1 MATSKQTPNATPR
14 GRGRKPLQEGVDT
27 VPMMIR
33 LTRPQREKVERLG
46 GAAWVRKKIDMAKEP
61 KE

>member
-1 MATSKQTPNATPR
+1 MATKQTTR
-14 GRGRKPLQEGVDT
+14 GPGRKPLQEGVDT

>member
-1 MATSKQTPNATPR
+1 MATKKTTDAAHR
-14 GRGRKPLQEGVDT
+14 GPGRKPLQEGVET

-46 GAAWVRKKIDMAKEP
+46 GATWVRRKIDQAKEP